1 MTQDIQRPLYLTAK
15 DAIAYGIVDKVV
27 DKNSRAIDSVLSGDA
42 WDDAAGLV
50 SSPSGTVSSSM
61 KLSCS

>member
-27 DKNSRAIDSVLSGDA
+27 DKNSRAIDSVLSGEA

-50 SSPSGTVSSSM
+50 SSPSPGQ
-61 KLSCS
+61 